1 MHAVLL
7 ITAPSTE
14 EARAIGRAL
23 VESRLAAGVNVVPGV
38 QSVFWWEGAV
48 CEADEAALW
57 VKTKS
62 ALIDKVVNKV
72 RSMHSY
78 DCPCIVAL
86 PIEGGHAEYLDW
98 IENETG

>member
-1 MHAVLL
+1 MHSVLL

-23 VESRLAAGVNVVPGV
+23 VESRLAAAVNVIPGA

-48 CEADEAALW
+48 CEAEEAALW
-57 VKTKS
+57 IKTKTV
-62 ALIDKVVNKV
+62 LVDKVVNKV

-78 DCPCIVAL
+78 DSPCIVAL
-86 PIEGGHAEYLDW
+86 PVEGGHAEYLDW

>member
-1 MHAVLL
+1 MHSVLL
-7 ITAPSTE
+7 ITAPNAE

-23 VESRLAAGVNVVPGV
+23 VEARLAAGVNVIAGV

-62 ALIDKVVNKV
+62 VLVDKVVNKV

-86 PIEGGHAEYLDW
+86 PIEGGHADYLDW
-98 IENETG
+98 IENETA

>member
-1 MHAVLL
+1 MHSVVL
-7 ITAPSTE
+7 ITAPSAE

-23 VESRLAAGVNVVPGV
+23 VESRLAAGVNVMPGAR
-38 QSVFWWEGAV
+38 SIFWWEGEV
-48 CEADEAALW
+48 READEAALW
-57 VKTKS
+57 VKTTS
-62 ALIDKVVNKV
+62 ALVDKVVSKV

>member
-1 MHAVLL
+1 MHSVLF
-7 ITAPSTE
+7 ITAPNAE

-23 VESRLAAGVNVVPGV
+23 VEARLAAGVNVMAGV
-38 QSVFWWEGAV
+38 QSVFWWEGTV

-57 VKTKS
+57 VKTTS
-62 ALIDKVVNKV
+62 ALVDKVVNKV

-86 PIEGGHAEYLDW
+86 PIEGGHADYLEW